1 VDLVRLA
8 RHTRRTIRICLG
20 LSLSYNALVAA
31 LAMAGLINALAAAVV
46 MPISSLVVV
55 SVAVRPYRA
64 RRGTDGEGRPG

>member
-1 VDLVRLA
+1 
-8 RHTRRTIRICLG
+8 
-20 LSLSYNALVAA
+20 
-31 LAMAGLINALAAAVV
+31 LAAAVV